1 MERGSF
7 SSSRG
12 SDSVDFEAELSLSD
26 KLKVFKSTNFD
37 PQSYVTNRCGAMSEK
52 EIRHLCIYLVDLKKA
67 SAEEMRTSVYANYA
81 SFIRTSREI
90 SDLEGELVS
99 LKNLLGSRANIIHG
113 IADGV
118 RVESLNDGTNYSG
131 KDDAVDIEDREPT
144 NFDKWLSQFMENL
157 EILLAERRVDEALA
171 ALNEGENVVD
181 EARDRKSLPP
191 SALLSLQ
198 NSILEQRQNLADQL
212 AEAACQPS
220 TSGFELRSSVQA
232 MKKLGDGPRAH
243 TLLLKSHQQKLNRT
257 MQSLRPSGTSLGT
270 AYTTTLSHLVFST
283 IAQAAN
289 DSLAIFDDEP
299 AFTSELVT
307 WAVNQTEAF
316 ALLMKKSVIAA
327 PAASGS
333 LRIVTECVHI
343 CLGHCSLL
351 EARGLALCPTLL
363 KIFRPCL
370 EKALLAN
377 LKRIDLSTAAIAA
390 ADDWSLV
397 YSPVGGRSL
406 GTSVSSAVTSQPK
419 LSSSAHRFN
428 TMVQELCEDIGS
440 LEILHL
446 SEQALEG
453 VLQSFNSYVNMMIN
467 AFPGSVETE
476 NLEGSGRRIVKM
488 AESETQQI
496 ALLANALLLADELL
510 PRAMIKLTPINR
522 NDEQPRRAS
531 DKQNRPQEQR
541 ELKRRLQRLVDQLR
555 DSFCRQHALELI
567 FTEDGGVRLSA
578 EMYLS
583 MDSGRDEPEWF
594 PSPIYQ
600 ELFVKLTRLASI
612 TSDMFVGRERFA
624 TILLMR
630 LTETVIL
637 WLSDDQ
643 SFWEEIEAGARPLG
657 PLGLQQFYLDMEFV
671 ILFSSQG
678 RYLSRNLHQVIKNII
693 GRAIEAVQASN
704 IDPYSMLPED
714 EWFADVAQIA
724 IKMLT
729 GKANFGDVDRDTGS
743 PTASVSARS
752 VSSVHS
758 HGSN

>member
-1 MERGSF
+1 
-7 SSSRG
+7 
-12 SDSVDFEAELSLSD
+12 
-26 KLKVFKSTNFD
+26 
-37 PQSYVTNRCGAMSEK
+37 
-52 EIRHLCIYLVDLKKA
+52 
-67 SAEEMRTSVYANYA
+67 MRKSVYANYP

-90 SDLEGELVS
+90 SNLEGELVS
-99 LKNLLGSRANIIHG
+99 LKNLLSSRANIIHG

-118 RVESLNDGTNYSG
+118 RVENLHDGTDYS
-131 KDDAVDIEDREPT
+131 KDDSIDFDDREPT
-144 NFDKWLSQFMENL
+144 KFDNWLSKYMENL
-157 EILLAERRVDEALA
+157 EVLLAERRVDEALA
-171 ALNEGENVVD
+171 ALNEGESIAD
-181 EARDRKSLPP
+181 EEAKIHKSLTP

-198 NSILEQRQNLADQL
+198 NSILQNRQKLADQL
-212 AEAACQPS
+212 AEATCQAS
-220 TSGFELRSSVQA
+220 TNGFELRSSVQA

-243 TLLLKSHQQKLNRT
+243 TLLLKSHERKLNKNV
-257 MQSLRPSGTSLGT
+257 QIIHPSNTSHGA

-289 DSLAIFDDEP
+289 DSLAIFNDEP

-307 WAVNQTEAF
+307 WAIKQTEAF
-316 ALLMKKSVIAA
+316 ALLMKKNVIAA
-327 PAASGS
+327 PAASGC
-333 LRIVTECVHI
+333 LRVVSECVHI
-343 CLGHCSLL
+343 CLGHCLLL
-351 EARGLALCPTLL
+351 EDRGLALCPTLL
-363 KIFRPCL
+363 KIFRPFL
-370 EKALLAN
+370 EQALNAN

-390 ADDWSLV
+390 ADDWSLS
-397 YSPVGGRSL
+397 YSPVSGLHWGG
-406 GTSVSSAVTSQPK
+406 SVSGGTTSQQK

-440 LEILHL
+440 LEILQL

-453 VLQSFNSYVNMMIN
+453 ILQSFNSYVNMMIN
-467 AFPGSVETE
+467 AFPGSMETE
-476 NLEGSGRRIVKM
+476 NLEGSGRRIVNM

-510 PRAMIKLTPINR
+510 PRATLKLSSTNR
-522 NDEQPRRAS
+522 SDDPSRRGS
-531 DKQNRPQEQR
+531 DKHNRPPEQR

-567 FTEDGGVRLSA
+567 FTDDGGVRLNA
-578 EMYLS
+578 DLYLI
-583 MDSGRDEPEWF
+583 MDEGRDEPEWF
-594 PSPIYQ
+594 PSPVYQ
-600 ELFVKLTRLASI
+600 ELFVKLTRVASI
-612 TSDMFVGRERFA
+612 ASDMFVGRERFA

-643 SFWEEIEAGARPLG
+643 SFWDEIEAGPKPLG

-678 RYLSRNLHQVIKNII
+678 RYLSRNLHQVMKNII
-693 GRAIEAVQASN
+693 GRAIEAVQAN
-704 IDPYSMLPED
+704 KIDPYSVLPDD

-729 GKANFGDVDRDTGS
+729 GKANFENGERDMSS

-752 VSSVHS
+752 ASSVHS